1 MSADKGSFN
10 REEQTHGR
18 FVETPIDGET
28 VRAYV
33 PPPLSPEI
41 AAALGTD
48 TYDLL
53 EQANRA
59 LGRLDGV
66 SQLLPDPSLVI
77 YFYVRKEAVLSS
89 QIEGTQSSLSD
100 VLLFESE
107 ETPGVPLE
115 DAEEVTNYVKAMN
128 HGLRHLR
135 EDGFPLS
142 LRLIREIHE
151 ILMSG
156 ARGGDKAPGEFR
168 RSQNWIGGTRPG
180 TAACVPPPPQLLSE
194 TLGALEKFMHRADVP
209 LLIKSAMVHVQFETI
224 HPFLDGNGR
233 LGRLL
238 ITFLLCSQGVLS
250 EPLLY
255 LSLYFKTHQ
264 HAYYEHLQNIRFSD
278 GWRSWLVFFL
288 EGARVTAQ
296 QAFETARRLVRLTDE
311 DRASLGAIGRRAGS
325 AVQVHDALRR
335 RPIVSAREIER
346 LTGLTAPTVNAVI
359 AELEKL
365 GMLKEVTGK
374 KRDRIYAY
382 QRYLGVLNEGLG

>member
-10 REEQTHGR
+10 SAEQIHGR

-33 PPPLSPEI
+33 PPPLSPQI

-128 HGLRHLR
+128 HGLRRLR

-180 TAACVPPPPQLLSE
+180 TAAFVPPPPQLLSG

-209 LLIKSAMVHVQFETI
+209 LLIKSAMVHAQFETI

-238 ITFLLCSQGVLS
+238 ITFLLCSQGALS

-255 LSLYFKTHQ
+255 LSLYFKTHKQ
-264 HAYYEHLQNIRFSD
+264 AYYGHLQNIRFSD

-288 EGARVTAQ
+288 EGVRVTAQ
-296 QAFETARRLVRLTDE
+296 QAFETARRLVQLTDE
-311 DRASLGAIGRRAGS
+311 DRASVGAIGRRAGS
-325 AVQVHDALRR
+325 AVQVHDVLRR
-335 RPIVSAREIER
+335 RPIVSARELER

-382 QRYLGVLNEGLG
+382 HRYLGVLNEGLG

>member
-1 MSADKGSFN
+1 MATDKGSFN
-10 REEQTHGR
+10 TEEQTHGR
-18 FVETPIDGET
+18 FVETLIDGET

-33 PPPLSPEI
+33 PPPLSPQI

-128 HGLRHLR
+128 HGLRRLR

-180 TAACVPPPPQLLSE
+180 TAAFVPPPPQLLSE

-209 LLIKSAMVHVQFETI
+209 LLIKSAMVHAQFETI

-238 ITFLLCSQGVLS
+238 ITFLLCSQGALS

-264 HAYYEHLQNIRFSD
+264 QAYYEHLQNIRFSD

-288 EGARVTAQ
+288 EGVRVTAQ
-296 QAFETARRLVRLTDE
+296 QAFETARRLVQLTDE
-311 DRASLGAIGRRAGS
+311 DRASVGAIGRRAGS
-325 AVQVHDALRR
+325 AVQVHDVLRR
-335 RPIVSAREIER
+335 RPIVSARELER

-382 QRYLGVLNEGLG
+382 HRYLGVLNEGLG